1 MDEKQSA
8 QTKDFLES
16 KRIIGL
22 IGVKGSGK
30 DTAGEYLI
38 ENHGYTRYAF
48 GDPVKEICKTL
59 FDLSDGQLNDHNL
72 KEAKDSRWGLSPR
85 EMFQRI
91 GTEFGQFD
99 LFKIFPELKKR
110 VKYREMWV
118 KLFSEWL
125 EKNKDKLVVVTDV
138 RFKHEAKFIKD
149 TGGVNIKI
157 NRNKGERD
165 NHISEVELN
174 QIPKD
179 LIYSEVDNNFELV
192 DLYSQLDSIIYSPF

>member
-1 MDEKQSA
+1 MDEKQLTQSL
-8 QTKDFLES
+8 KDFLEN

-48 GDPVKEICKTL
+48 GDPVKQICKTL
-59 FDLSDGQLNDHNL
+59 FDVSDEQLNNHKF

-125 EKNKDKLVVVTDV
+125 EKNKNKLVVVTDV

-149 TGGVNIKI
+149 AGGINIRI
-157 NRNKGERD
+157 NRNKEKCD
-165 NHISEVELN
+165 NQSSTGLSDVFSISVSAIASL
-174 QIPKD
+174 IPVSD
-179 LIYSEVDNNFELV
+179 LIF
-192 DLYSQLDSIIYSPF
+192 SIL